1 MKADAMRVR
10 RVSTGHDATGKAI
23 FAVDDQVSATTLM
36 LAPAVTYHELWRSD
50 AITSLPNDGLP
61 TAGADFFPPPGGY
74 RFFILTLQPEGS
86 TRMADDVDIEAGL
99 REMEDKTPGMLAHSE
114 AENPGMH
121 RTDSV
126 DFEIVLTGEL
136 VLELDDGAETMLRAG
151 DVNIQNGTRHRW
163 HNRGAQPATMAC
175 FLLGA
180 PRVEAA
186 EMTR

>member
-1 MKADAMRVR
+1 MTVR
-10 RVSTGHDATGKAI
+10 RVSTGHDVTGKAI
-23 FAVDDQVSATTLM
+23 FTVDDQVAATTLM
-36 LAPAVTYHELWRSD
+36 LAPAVSYHELWRADS
-50 AITSLPNDGLP
+50 TPTLPNDGLP
-61 TAGADFFPPPGGY
+61 TTGPDFFPPVGGY

-86 TRMADDVDIEAGL
+86 TRMADDIDIAAGL

-136 VLELDDGAETMLRAG
+136 VLELDDGAETVLRAG

-163 HNRGAQPATMAC
+163 HNRGEQPATMAC

-180 PRVEAA
+180 TRVGSA
-186 EMTR
+186 ETTR